1 MHAFPASHRL
11 RQPEDYD
18 AVFKR
23 VDYRVSDQS
32 LALLARRRQSSS
44 LEGPHRLGL
53 VVGKKAVAKAV
64 KRNLLK
70 RLAREAFRKAD
81 LGRQGLD
88 LVFLARPVK
97 GGKAL
102 GSLGRESWRK
112 SVAALFEGMR
122 RKLAAGAE
130 PRNHG

>member
-1 MHAFPASHRL
+1 MYAFSASHRL
-11 RQPEDYD
+11 GKPEDYD

-32 LALLARRRQSSS
+32 LALLARRRQSSAS
-44 LEGPHRLGL
+44 EAPHRLGL

-81 LGRQGLD
+81 LGTKGLD

-97 GGKAL
+97 GGRAA
-102 GSLGRESWRK
+102 SREAWRE
-112 SVAALFEGMR
+112 SVAALFAGLR
-122 RKLAAGAE
+122 RQLAAGAG
-130 PRNHG
+130 PRKHG